1 MRERENDR
9 RIKLVQGAMVVVV
22 VVVDGQAAIEIVVV
36 VSRAIEKKRE

>member
-22 VVVDGQAAIEIVVV
+22 VVDGQAAMEIVVV